1 MEKPNIPLN
10 DSKRVEVL
18 KSYSIL
24 DTLPELEYDEITFLA
39 SHICNTPISLI
50 SLIDENRQWF
60 KSHLGLD
67 ATETPRDFAFCA
79 HAINDN
85 ENVFMVNDA
94 RSDVRFYDNPLVTG
108 DPHVIFYAGMP
119 VVSSD
124 GFSLGTL
131 CVIDHEPRTMNES
144 QIKALRA
151 LSMQLGRLFELRKKS
166 LQLEAKIVELEN
178 QNKVLEKFA
187 AVAAHDIKS
196 PLCSIVMMAELFEEQ
211 YAGSI
216 DEEGIELLKMIGT
229 STGQVTQLID
239 GILSYSRK
247 TSLLSAEK
255 QNVSINKVIADLIPL
270 VKGVNEVEFL
280 IYPSKEITV
289 FTNKIAMEQ
298 IFLNL
303 FVNGIKY
310 NNQDKTVIRVYMED
324 LKDTLKIN
332 VVDNGPGIPA
342 KDGEK
347 IFEIFET
354 IGRHDKF
361 GESGH
366 GIGLATVMTLVK
378 GMGGEIRLVSKEG
391 EGANFEFTIRK

>member
-1 MEKPNIPLN
+1 MEKPHIPVN
-10 DSKRVEVL
+10 DLKRIEVL

-79 HAINDN
+79 HAINQNDQ
-85 ENVFMVNDA
+85 VFMVNDA

-124 GFSLGTL
+124 GFALGTL
-131 CVIDHEPRTMNES
+131 CVIDHTPRTMSES

-166 LQLEAKIVELEN
+166 LQLEAKINELEN

-187 AVAAHDIKS
+187 SVAAHDLKS

-216 DEEGIELLKMIGT
+216 DEEGIELLKMIGN
-229 STGQVTQLID
+229 STGQVTKLID

-247 TSLLSAEK
+247 TSLLSAERE
-255 QNVSINKVIADLIPL
+255 NVSVNKVIEELIPL
-270 VKGVNEVEFL
+270 VKGASEVEFL
-280 IYPSKEITV
+280 IYPSAEIV
-289 FTNKIAMEQ
+289 VYTNKIAMEQ

-303 FVNGIKY
+303 FVNAIKY
-310 NNQDKTVIRVYMED
+310 SNQERTVIRVYMED
-324 LKDTLKIN
+324 LKDVLKIN

-342 KDGEK
+342 QDSQK

-354 IGRHDKF
+354 TGRYDKF
-361 GESGH
+361 GERGH
-366 GIGLATVMTLVK
+366 GIGLATVLTLVK
-378 GMGGEIRLVSKEG
+378 GLGGEIHLVTKEG